1 MAFEKYW
8 EEKNA
13 YDSANR
19 VEMVKVVPSN
29 SPVFNRSILLGSIYD
44 MNNMNDSELRMFVQ
58 NSFRSILNNIF
69 FGSKESVD
77 YINCFTNVR
86 FLDAFID
93 VVQRFINQGNYFDR
107 DNIVK
112 INNICYDY
120 ITFNNINKNQA
131 VVNRMYMLANII
143 NSAYIPRLLGLGL
156 NSNLASLL
164 IIARWSNLDPRVC
177 VKRVNFIM
185 VAQSGVKEF
194 MTQER
199 ITQILNILYELDRDQ
214 RNYIK
219 IFPHIMMDVLGD
231 YDEAD
236 PATHWITDEIQEV
249 DSTLSLAALDILNGF
264 TDVNIRHVLVN
275 YTESYNLVFSGNPIR
290 FSMRRLSDDYE
301 KINNVVYNLQE
312 FENIIVP

>member
-13 YDSANR
+13 YDSGNK
-19 VEMVKVVPSN
+19 VEMVKIVPAN
-29 SPVFNRSILLGSIYD
+29 SPSFNRSILLGSIYD
-44 MNNMNDSELRMFVQ
+44 MNNMNDTELRMFVQ

-69 FGSKESVD
+69 FGSKESAD

-93 VVQRFINQGNYFDR
+93 VVQRFIHQGGYLDR

-120 ITFNNINKNQA
+120 ITFNSASRNQA
-131 VVNRMYMLANII
+131 VVNRMFMLANII
-143 NSAYIPRLLGLGL
+143 NAPYIPRLLGLGL
-156 NSNLASLL
+156 NNNITNLLL
-164 IIARWSNLDPRVC
+164 IARWSNLDPRVC
-177 VKRVNFIM
+177 VRRVNFIII
-185 VAQSGVKEF
+185 QQPKEL
-194 MTQER
+194 MTQE
-199 ITQILNILYELDRDQ
+199 IIAQIFKILYELDRDQ

-236 PATHWITDEIQEV
+236 PSTHWITDEIQEV
-249 DSTLSLAALDILNGF
+249 DSTISLAALDILNEF
-264 TDVNIRHVLVN
+264 TDINIRHTLIN
-275 YTESYNLVFSGNPIR
+275 YTESYKVVHSNKPIR
-290 FSMRRLSDDYE
+290 FSMRRLSDDHE
-301 KINNVVYNLQE
+301 RINTVIYNLKE
-312 FENIIVP
+312 YECIIVP

>member
-8 EEKNA
+8 EEKQA
-13 YDSANR
+13 YDSANK
-19 VEMVKVVPSN
+19 VEMVKIVPSN
-29 SPVFNRSILLGSIYD
+29 SPAFNKSILLGSIYD
-44 MNNMNDSELRMFVQ
+44 MNNMNDSELRLFVQ

-107 DNIVK
+107 DNIAK

-120 ITFNNINKNQA
+120 ITFNNGNKNPS
-131 VVNRMYMLANII
+131 VVSRMYMLANII
-143 NSAYIPRLLGLGL
+143 NSPYKPRLLGLGL
-156 NSNLASLL
+156 NNNVADLL
-164 IIARWSNLDPRVC
+164 LIARWSNLDPRVC
-177 VKRVNFIM
+177 VRRVNFIIIG
-185 VAQSGVKEF
+185 QPKDF

-199 ITQILNILYELDRDQ
+199 IIQIMKILYELDRDQ
-214 RNYIK
+214 INYIK

-231 YDEAD
+231 YDDAD
-236 PATHWITDEIQEV
+236 PSTHWVSDEIQEV
-249 DSTLSLAALDILNGF
+249 DSTLSLAALDILNEF
-264 TDVNIRHVLVN
+264 TDTNIRHVLVN
-275 YTESYNLVFSGNPIR
+275 YTESYNLVYSKEPIR
-290 FSMRRLSDDYE
+290 FSMRRLSDDYQ

-312 FENIIVP
+312 YENIIVP

>member
-13 YDSANR
+13 YDSANK

-29 SPVFNRSILLGSIYD
+29 SPAFNRSILLGSIYD

-69 FGSKESVD
+69 FDSKESAD

-93 VVQRFINQGNYFDR
+93 VVQRFIQQGNYFDR
-107 DNIVK
+107 DNIAK

-120 ITFNNINKNQA
+120 ITFNNGNKNPS

-143 NSAYIPRLLGLGL
+143 NAPYIPRLLGLGL
-156 NSNLASLL
+156 NNNLANLL
-164 IIARWSNLDPRVC
+164 LIARWSNLNPKVC
-177 VKRVNFIM
+177 VRRVNFIIIG
-185 VAQSGVKEF
+185 QPKSL
-194 MTQER
+194 MTQET
-199 ITQILNILYELDRDQ
+199 IIQIMTILYELDRDQ

-236 PATHWITDEIQEV
+236 PSTHWITDDIQEV
-249 DSTLSLAALDILNGF
+249 DSILSLAALDILNGF
-264 TDVNIRHVLVN
+264 TDANIRHILLN
-275 YTESYNLVFSGNPIR
+275 YTESYKLIHSNSPIR

-301 KINNVVYNLQE
+301 KINNVVYSLSE
-312 FENIIVP
+312 YENIIVP

>member
-8 EEKNA
+8 EEKKA

-29 SPVFNRSILLGSIYD
+29 SPTFNRSILLGSIYD

-93 VVQRFINQGNYFDR
+93 VIQRFIQQGNYLDR

-120 ITFNNINKNQA
+120 ITFNSGNKNPS

-143 NSAYIPRLLGLGL
+143 NAPYIPRLLGLGL
-156 NSNLASLL
+156 NNNLASLL
-164 IIARWSNLDPRVC
+164 LIARWSNLDPRVC
-177 VKRVNFIM
+177 VRRVNFIIIG
-185 VAQSGVKEF
+185 QPKSL
-194 MTQER
+194 MTQET
-199 ITQILNILYELDRDQ
+199 IVQLMKILYELDRDQ
-214 RNYIK
+214 RNFIK
-219 IFPHIMMDVLGD
+219 IFPHIMTDVLGD

-236 PATHWITDEIQEV
+236 PATHWITDDIQEV
-249 DSTLSLAALDILNGF
+249 DSILSLAVLDILNEF
-264 TDVNIRHVLVN
+264 TDINIRHVLIN
-275 YTESYNLVFSGNPIR
+275 YTESYKLVHSNKPIR

-301 KINNVVYNLQE
+301 KINNVIYNLHE
-312 FENIIVP
+312 YECIIVP

>member
-8 EEKNA
+8 EEKKA
-13 YDSANR
+13 YDSANK
-19 VEMVKVVPSN
+19 VEMVKVIPSN
-29 SPVFNRSILLGSIYD
+29 SSTFNRSILLGSIYD

-58 NSFRSILNNIF
+58 NSFRLILNNIF

-93 VVQRFINQGNYFDR
+93 VVQRFIQQGNYFDR
-107 DNIVK
+107 DNIAK

-120 ITFNNINKNQA
+120 ITFNNGNKNPS

-143 NSAYIPRLLGLGL
+143 NAPYIPRLLGLGL
-156 NSNLASLL
+156 NSNVANLL
-164 IIARWSNLDPRVC
+164 LIARWSNLNPKVC
-177 VKRVNFIM
+177 VRRVNFIIIG
-185 VAQSGVKEF
+185 QPKGL
-194 MTQER
+194 MTQET
-199 ITQILNILYELDRDQ
+199 ITQIMKILYELDRDQ

-231 YDEAD
+231 YDDAD
-236 PATHWITDEIQEV
+236 PSTHWITDEIQEV
-249 DSTLSLAALDILNGF
+249 DSTLSLAALDILNEF
-264 TDVNIRHVLVN
+264 TDSNIRHVLVN
-275 YTESYNLVFSGNPIR
+275 YTESYKLVHNNKPIR

-301 KINNVVYNLQE
+301 KINNIVYNLQDYE
-312 FENIIVP
+312 SIIVP

>member
-8 EEKNA
+8 EEKKA

-29 SPVFNRSILLGSIYD
+29 SPTFNRSILLGSIYD
-44 MNNMNDSELRMFVQ
+44 MNNMNDSELRLFVQ

-93 VVQRFINQGNYFDR
+93 VIQRFIQQGNYLDR

-120 ITFNNINKNQA
+120 ITFNNGNKNPS
-131 VVNRMYMLANII
+131 VVNRMHMLANII
-143 NSAYIPRLLGLGL
+143 NAPYIPRLLGLGL
-156 NSNLASLL
+156 NNNLSSLL
-164 IIARWSNLDPRVC
+164 LIARWSNLDPKVC
-177 VKRVNFIM
+177 VRRVNFIIIG
-185 VAQSGVKEF
+185 QPKSL
-194 MTQER
+194 MTQQT
-199 ITQILNILYELDRDQ
+199 IIQLMKILYELDRDQ
-214 RNYIK
+214 RNFIK

-236 PATHWITDEIQEV
+236 PSTHWITDEIQEV
-249 DSTLSLAALDILNGF
+249 DSILSLAVLDILNEF
-264 TDVNIRHVLVN
+264 TDTNIRHVLVN
-275 YTESYNLVFSGNPIR
+275 YTESYKLVHSNKPIR

-301 KINNVVYNLQE
+301 KINNVIYNLHE
-312 FENIIVP
+312 YECIIVP

>member
-8 EEKNA
+8 EEKKA
-13 YDSANR
+13 YDSANK
-19 VEMVKVVPSN
+19 VEMVRVVPTN
-29 SPVFNRSILLGSIYD
+29 SPTFNRSILLGSIYD

-58 NSFRSILNNIF
+58 NSFRSILNSIF

-93 VVQRFINQGNYFDR
+93 VVQRFIQQGNYFDR
-107 DNIVK
+107 DNIAK

-120 ITFNNINKNQA
+120 ITFNNGNKNPS

-143 NSAYIPRLLGLGL
+143 NAPYIPRLLGLGL
-156 NSNLASLL
+156 NSNVANLL
-164 IIARWSNLDPRVC
+164 LIARWSNLNPKVC
-177 VKRVNFIM
+177 VRRVNFIIIG
-185 VAQSGVKEF
+185 QPKSL
-194 MTQER
+194 MTQET
-199 ITQILNILYELDRDQ
+199 ITQIMKILYELDRDQ

-231 YDEAD
+231 YDDAD
-236 PATHWITDEIQEV
+236 PSTHWITDEIQEV
-249 DSTLSLAALDILNGF
+249 DSTLSLAALDILNEF
-264 TDVNIRHVLVN
+264 TDNNIRHVLVN
-275 YTESYNLVFSGNPIR
+275 YTESYQLVHSNKPIR

-301 KINNVVYNLQE
+301 KINNVISNLQDYE
-312 FENIIVP
+312 SIIVP

>member
-8 EEKNA
+8 EEKKA
-13 YDSANR
+13 YDSANK
-19 VEMVKVVPSN
+19 VEMVRVVPSN
-29 SPVFNRSILLGSIYD
+29 SPTFNRSILLGSIYD

-93 VVQRFINQGNYFDR
+93 VIQRFIQQGNYLDR

-120 ITFNNINKNQA
+120 ITFNNGNKNPS

-143 NSAYIPRLLGLGL
+143 NAPYIPRLLGLGL
-156 NSNLASLL
+156 NNNLASLL
-164 IIARWSNLDPRVC
+164 LIARWSNLDPRVC
-177 VKRVNFIM
+177 VRRVDFIIIG
-185 VAQSGVKEF
+185 QPKSL
-194 MTQER
+194 MTQETIVR
-199 ITQILNILYELDRDQ
+199 LMKILYELDRDQ
-214 RNYIK
+214 RNFIK

-249 DSTLSLAALDILNGF
+249 DSILSLAILDILNEF
-264 TDVNIRHVLVN
+264 TDINIRHTLIN
-275 YTESYNLVFSGNPIR
+275 YTESYKLVHSNKPIR

-301 KINNVVYNLQE
+301 KINNVVYNLHE
-312 FENIIVP
+312 YESIIVP

>member
-8 EEKNA
+8 DEKKA
-13 YDSANR
+13 YDSTNK
-19 VEMVKVVPSN
+19 VEMVRIVPSN
-29 SPVFNRSILLGSIYD
+29 SPTFNRSILLGSIYD

-93 VVQRFINQGNYFDR
+93 VVQRYIQQGNYFDR

-120 ITFNNINKNQA
+120 ITFNHANKNPA

-143 NSAYIPRLLGLGL
+143 NAPYIPRLLGLGL
-156 NSNLASLL
+156 NNNLANLL
-164 IIARWSNLDPRVC
+164 LIARWSNLNPKVC
-177 VKRVNFIM
+177 VRRVNFIIIG
-185 VAQSGVKEF
+185 QPKSL
-194 MTQER
+194 MTQKT
-199 ITQILNILYELDRDQ
+199 IVQIMTILYELDRDQ
-214 RNYIK
+214 RNFIK

-231 YDEAD
+231 YDDAD
-236 PATHWITDEIQEV
+236 PSTHWITDEIQEV
-249 DSTLSLAALDILNGF
+249 DSILSLAVLDILNEF
-264 TDVNIRHVLVN
+264 TDANIRHVLVD
-275 YTESYNLVFSGNPIR
+275 YTESYKLVHSNKPIR
-290 FSMRRLSDDYE
+290 FSMRRLSDDYQ
-301 KINNVVYNLQE
+301 KINDVINNLHQYE
-312 FENIIVP
+312 GIIVP

>member
-8 EEKNA
+8 DEKKA
-13 YDSANR
+13 YDSANK
-19 VEMVKVVPSN
+19 VEMVKIVPSN
-29 SPVFNRSILLGSIYD
+29 SPSFNRSILLGSIYD

-93 VVQRFINQGNYFDR
+93 VIQRYIQQGNYFDR
-107 DNIVK
+107 DDIAK

-120 ITFNNINKNQA
+120 ITFNNGNKNPA

-143 NSAYIPRLLGLGL
+143 NAPYIPRLLGLGL
-156 NSNLASLL
+156 NNNVANLLL
-164 IIARWSNLDPRVC
+164 IARWSNLDPRVC
-177 VKRVNFIM
+177 VRRVNFIIIG
-185 VAQSGVKEF
+185 QPKDF

-199 ITQILNILYELDRDQ
+199 IKQIMVILYELDRDQ
-214 RNYIK
+214 RNFIK

-231 YDEAD
+231 YDDAD
-236 PATHWITDEIQEV
+236 PSTHWITDEIQEV
-249 DSTLSLAALDILNGF
+249 DSTLSLAALDILNEF
-264 TDVNIRHVLVN
+264 TDANIRHTLVN
-275 YTESYNLVFSGNPIR
+275 YTESYKLVHSNKPIR
-290 FSMRRLSDDYE
+290 FSMRKLSDDYE
-301 KINNVVYNLQE
+301 KINNVVYSLAE
-312 FENIIVP
+312 YEGIIVP

>member
-8 EEKNA
+8 EEKKA

-44 MNNMNDSELRMFVQ
+44 MHNMNDSELRMFVQ

-93 VVQRFINQGNYFDR
+93 VVQRSIQQGVYFDR
-107 DNIVK
+107 DNIAK

-120 ITFNNINKNQA
+120 ITFNNSNKNPA

-143 NSAYIPRLLGLGL
+143 NAPYIPRLLGLGL
-156 NSNLASLL
+156 NNNVANLLL
-164 IIARWSNLDPRVC
+164 IARWSNLDPRVC
-177 VKRVNFIM
+177 VRRVNFIIIGQPK
-185 VAQSGVKEF
+185 AK
-194 MTQER
+194 MTQET
-199 ITQILNILYELDRDQ
+199 IVQIMKILYELDRDQ

-231 YDEAD
+231 YDDAD
-236 PATHWITDEIQEV
+236 PSTHWITDEIQEV
-249 DSTLSLAALDILNGF
+249 DSTLSLAALDILNEF
-264 TDVNIRHVLVN
+264 TDANIRHVLVN
-275 YTESYNLVFSGNPIR
+275 YTESYNLVHANKPIR

-301 KINNVVYNLQE
+301 KINNVVYNLSE
-312 FENIIVP
+312 YERIIVP

>member
-8 EEKNA
+8 EEKKA
-13 YDSANR
+13 YDSANK
-19 VEMVKVVPSN
+19 VEMVKIVPSN
-29 SPVFNRSILLGSIYD
+29 SPVFNKSILLGSIYD

-93 VVQRFINQGNYFDR
+93 VVQRFIQQGNYFDR
-107 DNIVK
+107 DNIAK

-120 ITFNNINKNQA
+120 ITFNNGNKNPA

-143 NSAYIPRLLGLGL
+143 NAPYIPRLLGLGL
-156 NSNLASLL
+156 NNNLANLL
-164 IIARWSNLDPRVC
+164 LIARWSNLNPKVC
-177 VKRVNFIM
+177 VRRVNFIIIG
-185 VAQSGVKEF
+185 QPKDL
-194 MTQER
+194 MTQETIKR
-199 ITQILNILYELDRDQ
+199 IITILYELDRDQ
-214 RNYIK
+214 RNFIK

-231 YDEAD
+231 YDDAD
-236 PATHWITDEIQEV
+236 PSTHWITDEIQEV
-249 DSTLSLAALDILNGF
+249 DSTVSLAILDILNEF
-264 TDVNIRHVLVN
+264 TDANIRHVLVN
-275 YTESYNLVFSGNPIR
+275 YTESYNLVHSKKPIR

-312 FENIIVP
+312 YERIIVP

>member
-8 EEKNA
+8 EEKKA
-13 YDSANR
+13 YDSANK
-19 VEMVKVVPSN
+19 VEMVKIVPQN

-93 VVQRFINQGNYFDR
+93 VVQRLIQQGTYFDR
-107 DNIVK
+107 DNIAK

-120 ITFNNINKNQA
+120 ITFNNGNKNHA

-143 NSAYIPRLLGLGL
+143 NAPYIPRLLGLGL
-156 NSNLASLL
+156 NHTVASLL
-164 IIARWSNLDPRVC
+164 LIARWSNLNPRIC
-177 VKRVNFIM
+177 VKRVNFIIIGQPKNIM
-185 VAQSGVKEF
+185 S
-194 MTQER
+194 QET
-199 ITQILNILYELDRDQ
+199 ISQIIKILYELDRDQ

-231 YDEAD
+231 YEDAD
-236 PATHWITDEIQEV
+236 PNTHWITDEIQEV
-249 DSTLSLAALDILNGF
+249 DSILSLSALDILNEF
-264 TDVNIRHVLVN
+264 TNDNIRHVLVD
-275 YTESYNLVFSGNPIR
+275 YTESYNLVHSNKPIR
-290 FSMRRLSDDYE
+290 FSMRRLSDDYQ
-301 KINNVVYNLQE
+301 KINDVIHNLYE
-312 FENIIVP
+312 YEGIIVP